1 MPRPVVGWALAG
13 LAGWALGLGPVS
25 TGTGSGAFAGPAPAS
40 VSVSHPVS
48 AVPPASAPTLPP
60 ASVPPSGATR
70 SLVSASAA
78 APAPASGP
86 VGRTG
91 PRPSWTGLVKGLLQP
106 PAARQAFRQLQEMGG
121 KAVPAVRSMLG
132 ARNLRLVRAALDL
145 CEDLEQTRAV
155 ARDLVRI
162 LGNTR
167 LGGLRGRAARL
178 LGRLDAPF
186 EKHLPTVLKALR
198 DPSLQVRLAVA
209 ESLLD
214 WWSRRPSLV
223 PELRRALADPRHP
236 WRGVVADLLAQVGPL
251 THPLLPLAI
260 AYVRTGR
267 IEPPAVVAAILPRVL
282 PGAGR
287 LAQVV
292 LETWAG
298 PGAGSGPDPDAPA
311 VDLPDAEA
319 EAEGPPGASSE
330 ALAAAAQADQATSF
344 EDIPAVDDLPPLED
358 TPASE
363 NPPVTG
369 TLAFPDGGDP
379 PGDRASPPPASPTAP
394 SATP

>member
-1 MPRPVVGWALAG
+1 MPQRAAGWALAW
-13 LAGWALGLGPVS
+13 LAGFSLGLSAVS
-25 TGTGSGAFAGPAPAS
+25 SGFPSRAHAQPAPAS
-40 VSVSHPVS
+40 VGVS
-48 AVPPASAPTLPP
+48 AAVPASASRPP
-60 ASVPPSGATR
+60 PVAPAGGSGARNGTR
-70 SLVSASAA
+70 S
-78 APAPASGP
+78 
-86 VGRTG
+86 
-91 PRPSWTGLVKGLLQP
+91 SWATLVKGLLQP

-121 KAVPAVRSMLG
+121 KAVPAVQSMLG

-162 LGNTR
+162 LGDRR

-186 EKHLPTVLKALR
+186 EKHLPTVLRALR

-251 THPLLPLAI
+251 THPLLPLVV

-267 IEPPAVVAAILPRVL
+267 IEPPAVVAAMLPRVL

-287 LAQVV
+287 LAQLA

-298 PGAGSGPDPDAPA
+298 PGASGPDPDAPA
-311 VDLPDAEA
+311 IDLPDAEA
-319 EAEGPPGASSE
+319 EEGEPATGQPSTGQA
-330 ALAAAAQADQATSF
+330 ALAAAAQANEAASF
-344 EDIPAVDDLPPLED
+344 EDIPAIDDLPPLED
-358 TPASE
+358 TPATLESPATAAPADK
-363 NPPVTG
+363 PPVRQ
-369 TLAFPDGGDP
+369 AQDPMAGD
-379 PGDRASPPPASPTAP
+379 
-394 SATP
+394 